1 MWTVRGP
8 ASTEIQPG
16 LLQQS
21 FAVDAAAAANKVAPL
36 VGEKTPIVL
45 QAAKKEMQ
53 QVPDADSAKP
63 TTVIISIVLKL
74 KSSPA

>member
-1 MWTVRGP
+1 
-8 ASTEIQPG
+8 

-21 FAVDAAAAANKVAPL
+21 FTVDAAAASNQVAPL
-36 VGEKTPIVL
+36 IGEKSLIVL

-53 QVPDADSAKP
+53 QVPDAESAKP
-63 TTVIISIVLKL
+63 TTVIITIVLKL

>member
-1 MWTVRGP
+1 M
-8 ASTEIQPG
+8 E
-16 LLQQS
+16 
-21 FAVDAAAAANKVAPL
+21 AAAAANKVAPL
-36 VGEKTPIVL
+36 IGEKSPIVL

-53 QVPDADSAKP
+53 QVPDAESTKP

>member
-1 MWTVRGP
+1 
-8 ASTEIQPG
+8 
-16 LLQQS
+16 
-21 FAVDAAAAANKVAPL
+21 
-36 VGEKTPIVL
+36 L

-63 TTVIISIVLKL
+63 TTVIITIVLKL

>member
-1 MWTVRGP
+1 
-8 ASTEIQPG
+8 
-16 LLQQS
+16 
-21 FAVDAAAAANKVAPL
+21 VDAAAAANQIAPL
-36 VGEKTPIVL
+36 VGEKSPIVL

-53 QVPDADSAKP
+53 QAPDSDSAKP